1 MSLKFSMLAAVAL
14 LIGTVHAQES
24 SNRVSV
30 RMGVGSSFFDQLG
43 QSSVFN
49 SGQDLRMS
57 YDASLEIRTPFE
69 LGYQFR
75 VGHNQWIGLSYHQ
88 SPNSLAYRPE
98 IFVNGWWVGPRVLAS
113 DAPDRAIAVTYEA
126 DWTFFHTLRGYSRA
140 GLGVNQQT
148 TSDLAF
154 DYRWYANMPEEFY
167 SYAVAVSGQGLRPYV
182 PMALVASGLR
192 WKGISLGYAVQ
203 GSLTPILKESSYA
216 ASQFQIPIR
225 HYFLGGQMGYSVDF

>member
-1 MSLKFSMLAAVAL
+1 MSLKFSLLAAVAL
-14 LIGTVHAQES
+14 LSGAVHAQEPR
-24 SNRVSV
+24 NRVSV
-30 RMGVGSSFFDQLG
+30 RVGVGSSFFDQLG
-43 QSSVFN
+43 QPVVFN

-88 SPNSLAYRPE
+88 SPNYLAYRPE
-98 IFVNGWWVGPRVLAS
+98 IFMSGWWVGPRVLAS
-113 DAPDRAIAVTYEA
+113 DAPDRAIAVSYEA
-126 DWTFFHTLRGYSRA
+126 NWTIFHTLRGYSRA
-140 GLGVNQQT
+140 GLGVNRQT
-148 TSDLAF
+148 TSDLSR

-167 SYAVAVSGQGLRPYV
+167 SYAVAVSGPGLKPYV

-192 WKGISLGYAVQ
+192 WKGFSLGYAAQ

-216 ASQFQIPIR
+216 GSQFQIPIR